1 MNMANRVI
9 IVAVQAQEFSPAFV
23 RAPNRTAYNSDASKQ
38 LCWLQAK
45 GKTVQKLIEIDLV
58 EITSDR
64 QAKNGTRAYL
74 DAQAKCV
81 YTLKRSG
88 YVHRQE
94 TEGYRQRYQLNPTR
108 KISRFAGQYEFPGV
122 ERVMVPKLSEQV
134 DLVLSRALSYRKLK
148 GC

>member
-1 MNMANRVI
+1 M
-9 IVAVQAQEFSPAFV
+9 
-23 RAPNRTAYNSDASKQ
+23 
-38 LCWLQAK
+38 
-45 GKTVQKLIEIDLV
+45 QKLTEIGLV
-58 EITSDR
+58 EITTDR

-108 KISRFAGQYEFPGV
+108 KISHFVGQYEIPGV
-122 ERVMVPKLSEQV
+122 ERVMVPELSEQV
-134 DLVLSRALSYRKLK
+134 ELVRARALSYRKLK

>member
-1 MNMANRVI
+1 M
-9 IVAVQAQEFSPAFV
+9 
-23 RAPNRTAYNSDASKQ
+23 
-38 LCWLQAK
+38 
-45 GKTVQKLIEIDLV
+45 QKLTEIGLV
-58 EITSDR
+58 EITTDR

-108 KISRFAGQYEFPGV
+108 KIDRPTIWGVTVPGV
-122 ERVMVPKLSEQV
+122 ERVMVPELSEQV
-134 DLVLSRALSYRKLK
+134 ELVRARALSYRKLK